1 MHLKHQYVSVS
12 HYDAMKRNEKGLLHI
27 CRLTVMRFINSA
39 LSFPDLMHVNYLE
52 N

>member
-1 MHLKHQYVSVS
+1 MHLEHQYVSVS

-27 CRLTVMRFINSA
+27 CRFTVMRFIDSDTTI
-39 LSFPDLMHVNYLE
+39 PTLMLVYYLE